1 MSVLS
6 IGLIGLIVAID
17 QSIPRLFFN
26 NGLLAPAFACLMF
39 ALASGRGAIARILGG
54 GAMVRLGEASYSLYL
69 LHLPLWALTL
79 ALNAYALHLAD
90 FSWAFL
96 TLDIAIAIAVSL
108 MALQYVE
115 KPYRNS
121 INKALRR
128 SR

>member
-6 IGLIGLIVAID
+6 IGLIGLIMAID

-96 TLDIAIAIAVSL
+96 VLDIAIAIAVSL
-108 MALQYVE
+108 VALQ
-115 KPYRNS
+115 
-121 INKALRR
+121 
-128 SR
+128 